1 MTKEENKKSKP
12 TNKEPESIN
21 ISTIDTTNNSLS
33 TSKIWQDKVKRRK
46 EAFQIKGINSNIFRI
61 SKAGRIIFT
70 KRQRNIIKQ
79 IVMDAMIQQLPLE
92 QSLIFISDK
101 LGLYNANTKEGVIV
115 SQSVYYYWYN
125 IIKKEYLETF
135 DYYQKDKYAY
145 ISEYMQRIQEIKR
158 ITHETWKLF
167 DNNIKNPHLQRS
179 LLADLKVNTILLNRF
194 YDMLPVVVRQ
204 PKEFYENLI
213 RLGKE
218 EEEEQEESSLL
229 NINQDDNYNNK
240 SKNNVKSEKEKKF
253 ERAERKYQEQKQ
265 NAIF

>member
-1 MTKEENKKSKP
+1 MTKKENKTEESI
-12 TNKEPESIN
+12 NKEPKSIDISN
-21 ISTIDTTNNSLS
+21 IDIEDNSLS

-46 EAFQIKGINSNIFRI
+46 EAFQIKGINGNIFRI

-79 IVMDAMIQQLPLE
+79 IVMDAMIQQLTLE
-92 QSLIFISDK
+92 QSLMFISDK
-101 LGLYNANTKEGVIV
+101 LGLYDVKTKEGVVV

-145 ISEYMQRIQEIKR
+145 ISEYMQRIQEIKK

-167 DNNIKNPHLQRS
+167 DNNIKNPHLQRN

-213 RLGKE
+213 RQGKDD
-218 EEEEQEESSLL
+218 EEQEESSL
-229 NINQDDNYNNK
+229 INTNQNHEDNK
-240 SKNNVKSEKEKKF
+240 LEERVKSEKEKNSN
-253 ERAERKYQEQKQ
+253 EQKE
-265 NAIF
+265 NIMNR